1 MLKKLFVI
9 LCLMLLVTGC
19 TPKFSDEV
27 VESRTRLISSLG
39 KTNDKQIVVLYK
51 NKKGYYYEVYSL
63 NQKSYTK
70 YRYMFFNKEEDY
82 INAKKEID
90 IIKSK
95 LITYDDMLSLRVF
108 VSEGKA
114 TTDNLKDELMNVIK
128 KSKGFKI
135 VE

>member
-51 NKKGYYYEVYSL
+51 NKKGYYYEVYSI
-63 NQKSYTK
+63 NKKSYTK
-70 YRYMFFNKEEDY
+70 YRYMFFNKEDDY
-82 INAKKEID
+82 KKAKKEVD

-95 LITYDDMLSLRVF
+95 LITYDDMLSFRVF
-108 VSEGKA
+108 VSEGNA
-114 TTDNLKDELMNVIK
+114 TTDNLKEELMKYIK
-128 KSKGFKI
+128 KTKGYKI